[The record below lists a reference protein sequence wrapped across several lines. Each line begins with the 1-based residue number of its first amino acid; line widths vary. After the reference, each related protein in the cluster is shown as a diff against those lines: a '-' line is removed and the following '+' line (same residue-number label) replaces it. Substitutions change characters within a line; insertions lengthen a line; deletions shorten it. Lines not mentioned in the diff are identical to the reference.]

1 MAMPIKETPILFGE
15 DARKFEERMKHP
27 RKETPEEKEKRL
39 KHYQI
44 ALRMLKK
51 QRIEQYNF
59 EYLSATYDIRKL
71 GKDDHIKSFDC
82 EDADLNDFILN
93 ECSLYRNA
101 LLAVSYVVEKKTGEH
116 EVISAAVP
124 FYLKNGFVPLTDN
137 DKDDLTRLLYFDLG
151 DIADS

>member
-1 MAMPIKETPILFGE
+1 M
-15 DARKFEERMKHP
+15 
-27 RKETPEEKEKRL
+27 
-39 KHYQI
+39 
-44 ALRMLKK
+44 
-51 QRIEQYNF
+51 EQSNF